1 MEIISVR
8 KVKRPIGW
16 GRWQAYVLDADEYG
30 TWTYTPAGS
39 IFTSDDGSGVV
50 STCEVARDA
59 DGRGRHSVL
68 LLPCGSLGASDCAA
82 GPPSV
87 QEHDRIDL
95 SVCCHRPVVA

>member
-59 DGRGRHSVL
+59 DGRGGTRYCCRHADRWAPQTA
-68 LLPCGSLGASDCAA
+68 LPVHPAFRNTIAST
-82 GPPSV
+82 
-87 QEHDRIDL
+87 
-95 SVCCHRPVVA
+95 